1 MGFARLI
8 RTGSA
13 ADDHFGCDQR
23 RQSRHR
29 QPEGIGRK
37 KQLCQHAQFAND
49 QAEQARPQRDGF
61 VRHWRLIGFLHF
73 LFDNQADDDESQL
86 LLK

>member
-23 RQSRHR
+23 RQSRPAQGAR
-29 QPEGIGRK
+29 DKAKDAVEPPQCSSLERSQGRN
-37 KQLCQHAQFAND
+37 QD
-49 QAEQARPQRDGF
+49 TDREPYDG
-61 VRHWRLIGFLHF
+61 V
-73 LFDNQADDDESQL
+73 
-86 LLK
+86 